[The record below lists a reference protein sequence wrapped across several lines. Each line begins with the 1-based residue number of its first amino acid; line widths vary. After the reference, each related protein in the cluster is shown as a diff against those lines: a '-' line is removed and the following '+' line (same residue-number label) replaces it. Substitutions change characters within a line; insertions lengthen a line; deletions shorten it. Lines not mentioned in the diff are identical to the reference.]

1 MLEQKCQQS
10 VWMHTTVVHS
20 GQAGWM
26 VLIPQWKMVKFTGK
40 SALVI
45 VPLYIDIIKWMTH
58 VCSEK
63 KKKLWVLLIGVAP
76 SLVISLKKGVIWWM
90 TQVKRKEKS
99 ERSQWDSTNLPFW
112 SVLGTTRS
120 YLDQLNKSMVT
131 DILHNARMVMS
142 KCDN

>member
-1 MLEQKCQQS
+1 MLEQKCKQS
-10 VWMHTTVVHS
+10 VWMHTTVVQS

-26 VLIPQWKMVKFTGK
+26 VHIPQWRMVKFTGK

-45 VPLYIDIIKWMTH
+45 VPLYIDIIKWIKH

-63 KKKLWVLLIGVAP
+63 KKLWVLPIGVAP

-90 TQVKRKEKS
+90 TQVKRKAIS
-99 ERSQWDSTNLPFW
+99 ERSQWDSTNLPFS
-112 SVLGTTRS
+112 SVLGTTLC
-120 YLDQLNKSMVT
+120 YLVQLNKSLVK
-131 DILHNARMVMS
+131 DILHNARIVMS